1 LVKQAQGTHRS
12 AKKSIKLTTS
22 NRNEL
27 EYITKSVVIDKGT
40 GNRVKLNQL
49 DVSQGLKVPEVNEFS
64 NVLLKKLSVMPP
76 DHDIK
81 FVIEWCL
88 NSSHV

>member
-12 AKKSIKLTTS
+12 AKESIKLTTS

-27 EYITKSVVIDKGT
+27 EYITKYVVIDKGT

-49 DVSQGLKVPEVNEFS
+49 DVSQGLKVPVVNEFS
-64 NVLLKKLSVMPP
+64 NVLPEELSVMPP
-76 DHDIK
+76 NHDIK
-81 FVIEWCL
+81 FVIE
-88 NSSHV
+88 